1 MKVKMISIYAGPRGT
16 WMAGCTI
23 DLPDKEAKGLVDG
36 GYAENVAT
44 VAPSPAREVDVETAT
59 VKVPEKAVTRG
70 KGKTG
75 RRG

>member
-1 MKVKMISIYAGPRGT
+1 MKVKLITTYAGPRGT

-36 GYAENVAT
+36 GYAEIVET
-44 VAPSPAREVDVETAT
+44 VAQASERQDDVETAT
-59 VKVPEKAVTRG
+59 VAVPEKAVTRG
-70 KGKTG
+70 KGK